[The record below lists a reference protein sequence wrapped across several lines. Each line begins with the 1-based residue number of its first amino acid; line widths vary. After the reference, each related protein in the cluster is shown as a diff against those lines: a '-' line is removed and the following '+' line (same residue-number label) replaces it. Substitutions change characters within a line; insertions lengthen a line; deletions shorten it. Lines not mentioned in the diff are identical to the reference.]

1 MTSLRRLTALAAA
14 LAAVIAL
21 AACGS
26 DDGGSTATGSA
37 TAADGAGATGTFPVT
52 VEHEFGTTTIEKP
65 PERVVSYGYTDQDT
79 LLALGVTPVGILQW
93 IPEWKRGVGA
103 WSTAALG
110 DAQPEMLANETSP
123 DFEAIAAL
131 RPDLISIVNYDL
143 DKSAYEKL
151 SRIAPTVPT
160 VKGYPPYGTPWDV
173 IATQVGAAVGK
184 RDEAQR
190 LVDEAEAAFQRVR
203 DDHPEWQGKQ
213 VMIVTP
219 SPEGG
224 MYIFADSDSRGRFV
238 SELGFE
244 QPPEVAELTDGAFYT
259 EISPE
264 RFDLLDGDALVMLAD
279 TTAAKAS
286 LDDMPTYQSLDVVRD
301 GRVVTVT
308 DLELSMALS
317 ASTPTAI
324 PYALERLVP
333 DLERVLAK
341 TG

>member
-1 MTSLRRLTALAAA
+1 VTSLRRLTALAAA

-37 TAADGAGATGTFPVT
+37 TVADGAAGTFPVT

-79 LLALGVTPVGILQW
+79 LLALGITPVGILQW

-110 DAQPEMLANETSP
+110 DAQPEMLANETTP

-143 DKSAYEKL
+143 DRSAYEKL

-190 LVDEAEAAFQRVR
+190 LVDEAEAAFQAVR
-203 DDHPEWQGKQ
+203 DEHPEWAGKQ

-244 QPPEVAELTDGAFYT
+244 QPPEVAELTGDAFYT

-333 DLERVLAK
+333 DLEKVLAK
-341 TG
+341 TE